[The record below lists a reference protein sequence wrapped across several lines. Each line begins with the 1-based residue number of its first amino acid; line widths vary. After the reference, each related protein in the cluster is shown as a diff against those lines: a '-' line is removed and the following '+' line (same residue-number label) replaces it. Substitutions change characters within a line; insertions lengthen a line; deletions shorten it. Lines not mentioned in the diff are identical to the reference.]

1 MMIGRFSIFAVARI
15 TSMVLMVAGC
25 SVGPDYRA
33 PAFVGPP
40 AWNSAPSSQ
49 PSPSTS
55 QPSALTEWWNT
66 LHDPLL
72 NSLISR
78 AVKFNPGLEVAAARV
93 REVRA
98 QRGAAA
104 AAFWPQ
110 IDSNAS
116 YDYRSSSLNTQSK
129 TSDNQG
135 LGRQILRNTAS
146 SMVRS
151 LTSGQTTGT
160 NVGTSA
166 VNQLVTTL
174 MNRQSS
180 SKTSRGQN
188 MFQAGFDASWEIDIW
203 GGTRRSVEAATAD
216 LQASEENLRNVL
228 VSLLAEV
235 GVNYIEL
242 RGAQRRLAIAE
253 DNIGLQKR
261 TLEMVQGRLIAGFVS
276 EVDVAQAQAQYRTTQ
291 SQVPLLESMIRQ
303 YIHQLSVLVGEPPGA
318 LMEELRQSKP
328 LPVPPPE
335 VPMGLPSDLLRRRP
349 DIREA
354 ERTLA
359 ADTARIGVAMA
370 DLFPRFS
377 LNGSLGPQT
386 IDMQHFLDR
395 NSLSGSVG
403 PSITWPVFQGGRI
416 LANIEAQNARQ
427 EQSLASYRQTV
438 LNAFQEVEDAMTAYS
453 SEKAR
458 REAIAGSVVA
468 NQKAV
473 DLSSALYNRGF
484 VDFLRVLESQRSLY
498 SSQDELASSD
508 ITAMTNLVALY
519 KALGGGWDSFA
530 ERDGTSGKW

>member
-1 MMIGRFSIFAVARI
+1 
-15 TSMVLMVAGC
+15 
-25 SVGPDYRA
+25 
-33 PAFVGPP
+33 
-40 AWNSAPSSQ
+40 
-49 PSPSTS
+49 
-55 QPSALTEWWNT
+55 
-66 LHDPLL
+66 
-72 NSLISR
+72 
-78 AVKFNPGLEVAAARV
+78 
-93 REVRA
+93 
-98 QRGAAA
+98 
-104 AAFWPQ
+104 
-110 IDSNAS
+110 
-116 YDYRSSSLNTQSK
+116 
-129 TSDNQG
+129 
-135 LGRQILRNTAS
+135 
-146 SMVRS
+146 
-151 LTSGQTTGT
+151 
-160 NVGTSA
+160 
-166 VNQLVTTL
+166 
-174 MNRQSS
+174 
-180 SKTSRGQN
+180 
-188 MFQAGFDASWEIDIW
+188 
-203 GGTRRSVEAATAD
+203 
-216 LQASEENLRNVL
+216 
-228 VSLLAEV
+228 
-235 GVNYIEL
+235 
-242 RGAQRRLAIAE
+242 
-253 DNIGLQKR
+253 
-261 TLEMVQGRLIAGFVS
+261 
-276 EVDVAQAQAQYRTTQ
+276 
-291 SQVPLLESMIRQ
+291 
-303 YIHQLSVLVGEPPGA
+303 
-318 LMEELRQSKP
+318 MEELRQSKP